1 MKWKN
6 SKKSKMLTLK
16 SENQKKAVSILK
28 IKMVVKDVHS
38 TPSHFINAAFQTQ
51 AKSDY

>member
-16 SENQKKAVSILK
+16 GENQKKAVRILQ

-38 TPSHFINAAFQTQ
+38 TPSHLLNATFQIQ